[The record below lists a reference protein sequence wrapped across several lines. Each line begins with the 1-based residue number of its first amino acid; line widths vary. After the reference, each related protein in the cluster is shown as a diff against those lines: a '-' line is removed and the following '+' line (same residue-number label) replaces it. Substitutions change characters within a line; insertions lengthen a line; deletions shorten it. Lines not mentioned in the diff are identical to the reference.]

1 MIIRRNSTFTNL
13 PKLFLGNRG
22 RCCSVSHSSGF
33 IVAPI
38 GPGSLVNGSRWIAND
53 RAAGVTASGPA
64 RRCDTVNAPQ
74 LTSGTLLAPAA
85 NDNTTP
91 PNSGKSTK
99 RPMNPKASFV
109 ILAAEINRIR
119 QRTERAETLS
129 GILAAQI
136 SRQRSELAALQEDVD
151 QAIKTLEQS
160 EPQRAP

>member
-1 MIIRRNSTFTNL
+1 
-13 PKLFLGNRG
+13 
-22 RCCSVSHSSGF
+22 
-33 IVAPI
+33 
-38 GPGSLVNGSRWIAND
+38 
-53 RAAGVTASGPA
+53 
-64 RRCDTVNAPQ
+64 
-74 LTSGTLLAPAA
+74 
-85 NDNTTP
+85 
-91 PNSGKSTK
+91 
-99 RPMNPKASFV
+99 MNPKASFV